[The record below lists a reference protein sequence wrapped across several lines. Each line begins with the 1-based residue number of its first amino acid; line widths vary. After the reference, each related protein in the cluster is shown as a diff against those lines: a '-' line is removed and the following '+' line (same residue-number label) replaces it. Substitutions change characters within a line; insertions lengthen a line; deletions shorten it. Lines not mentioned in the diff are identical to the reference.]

1 MFRRAVTLLLLTLVA
16 PGSAQLLVGHRGVGR
31 VALKVA
37 GGVVGLA
44 MALAL
49 LGLVSP
55 GTLVSVLANQTVLR
69 VLHAV
74 LIVLAV
80 AWLAL
85 FIDAWRLG
93 VPLALRQRQRL
104 VSTIVTVV
112 LAMVAMS
119 AVLTSSHYVTVA
131 RQSLSTIFAGTEPKD
146 PYAGRYNILLLGADA
161 GPGRVGLR
169 PDSITLVSVE
179 EASGRAAMFS
189 FPRNL
194 QRVRFPAGTVMHRH
208 FPDGFNCGDEC
219 LLNAIYTWATDHKE
233 LFPGVDD
240 PGIEATKD
248 AVRGLTGLTVH
259 YYALIDMAGFQE
271 LVDAVG
277 GITIDVGRDVPITGP
292 GGVHRG
298 TIKAGRQHMDGYT
311 ALWFARSRSGTSDYD
326 RMARQRC
333 VLGAMLDQLDPA
345 TVALKFRQI
354 AGAGQR
360 IVSTDMPA
368 SKLGAFV
375 DLALKARK
383 HPIVSVQFVPPLIK
397 PARPDLALIKDKV
410 REALELATTPE
421 TSQTATSGETSS
433 RDGKGETGSSTQG
446 SGGSAGAAKGAGGGA
461 DKSGGGDKSGEDDAS
476 GRGEKSGDSA
486 SPSGIVTLQGAC
498 AASRG

>member
-44 MALAL
+44 VTLAL

-55 GTLVSVLANQTVLR
+55 GTLVGLLANPAVLR
-69 VLHAV
+69 VVHAT

-80 AWLAL
+80 AWVAL

-112 LAMVAMS
+112 LATVAMS

-179 EASGRAAMFS
+179 ETSGRTAMFS

-194 QRVRFPAGTVMHRH
+194 QRVRFPAGTVMHRQ
-208 FPDGFNCGDEC
+208 FPDGFSCGDDC
-219 LLNAIYTWATDHKE
+219 LLNSIYTWATDHKE

-248 AVRGLTGLTVH
+248 AIRGLTGLTVH
-259 YYALIDMAGFQE
+259 YYALIDMAGFEE

-311 ALWFARSRSGTSDYD
+311 ALWFARSRAGTSDYD

-360 IVSTDMPA
+360 IVSTDIPA

-375 DLALKARK
+375 DLALKARN

-397 PARPDLALIKDKV
+397 PARPDFDLIKEKV
-410 REALELATTPE
+410 REAIEVATTPDESE
-421 TSQTATSGETSS
+421 TPSTGTTASG
-433 RDGKGETGSSTQG
+433 GSSTSG
-446 SGGSAGAAKGAGGGA
+446 SSADPAKSTGAGTPASGESGERDGIDTLGSA
-461 DKSGGGDKSGEDDAS
+461 
-476 GRGEKSGDSA
+476 
-486 SPSGIVTLQGAC
+486 C
-498 AASRG
+498 AVSRD

>member
-16 PGSAQLLVGHRGVGR
+16 PGSAQLLAGHRGVGR

-37 GGVVGLA
+37 GSVVGVVA
-44 MALAL
+44 VLAL

-55 GTLVSVLANQTVLR
+55 GTLVTLLANQTVLR
-69 VLHAV
+69 VIHAT

-80 AWLAL
+80 GWLAL

-93 VPLALRQRQRL
+93 VPLALRQKQRL
-104 VSTIVTVV
+104 VSTVVTVA
-112 LAMVAMS
+112 LSMVAMS

-179 EASGRAAMFS
+179 EASGRTAMFS

-194 QRVRFPAGTVMHRH
+194 QRVKFPAGTVMRRQ
-208 FPDGFNCGDEC
+208 FPDGFDCGDEC
-219 LLNAIYTWATDHKE
+219 LLNSIYTWATDHKE
-233 LFPGVDD
+233 LFPGVAN

-248 AVRGLTGLTVH
+248 AIRGLTGLDVH
-259 YYALIDMAGFQE
+259 YYALIDMAGFEQ

-277 GITIDVGRDVPITGP
+277 GITIDVGRDIPITGP

-311 ALWFARSRSGTSDYD
+311 ALWFARSRAASSDYD

-375 DLALKARK
+375 DMALKARK

-397 PARPDLALIKDKV
+397 PARPNLDLIRTKV
-410 REALELATTPE
+410 REAIEVATTPDPE
-421 TSQTATSGETSS
+421 QTEESGETAREAGDVAADADSTARAA
-433 RDGKGETGSSTQG
+433 RDDAAGS
-446 SGGSAGAAKGAGGGA
+446 AKGAARGG
-461 DKSGGGDKSGEDDAS
+461 ES
-476 GRGEKSGDSA
+476 GRGGTPGAGQSPEPDGLDTLSG
-486 SPSGIVTLQGAC
+486 VC
-498 AASRG
+498 AAGQG